1 MQATTNTQESLELT
15 PKSALVAVLPAFV
28 ASRLLLMLASWVGMR
43 VDPGLREA
51 FGPHALFAGTP
62 AFDAFCRWDCEW
74 YLAVARTGYAN
85 GPQTNFFPLL
95 PMLTHA
101 FSFVTR
107 IPEHWGI
114 ILVAN
119 LASLASYVVLY
130 RMFARLAGIEVA
142 RWALVLFVAYPFAFF
157 HSTGYPESLMVLL
170 SAWSIDLALRGKHW
184 AAGLALAVGSWSRHL
199 TLLAGFGLVTAQWQ
213 QRPSVKKFLL
223 SPALLSLALPPL
235 GLVAYCTYQKVAWG
249 NFLAFY
255 EARKLWGEL
264 AYYGL
269 VDHLRPGNQLNIYKV
284 LISTYL
290 PFAAVAAAG
299 LVPLLK
305 RKVAWAPLA
314 FGLVLTALI
323 WSVGLWGL
331 GRYSASC
338 WPAFLGLGIV
348 AQKYPAVGALLL
360 AGFGAFQGVFFLLFM
375 HQWPVL

>member
-1 MQATTNTQESLELT
+1 MSA
-15 PKSALVAVLPAFV
+15 KSALMAVLPAFV
-28 ASRLLLMLASWVGMR
+28 GSRLLLMLASWVGMS

-51 FGPHALFAGTP
+51 FGPHHLFVGTP

-74 YLAVARTGYAN
+74 YLAVARDGYAN

-114 ILVAN
+114 IIVAN

-130 RMFARLAGIEVA
+130 RLFVRLAGLEAA
-142 RWALVLFVAYPFAFF
+142 RWGLFLFVAYPFAFF

-170 SAWSIDLALRGKHW
+170 SAWSIDLALRGRHW

-199 TLLAGFGLVTAQWQ
+199 TLLAGFGLVTAQWE
-213 QRPSVKKFLL
+213 QRPTVKKFLL
-223 SPALLSLALPPL
+223 SPNLLSLAVPPL
-235 GLVAYCTYQKVAWG
+235 GLVAYCVYQKVVWG

-269 VDHLRPGNQLNIYKV
+269 FNHVRAGNQMNIYKV

-290 PFAAVAAAG
+290 PFAAVVAGG

-305 RKVAWAPLA
+305 RRTAWAPLA
-314 FGLVLTALI
+314 FGFMLTLLI

-338 WPAFLGLGIV
+338 WPAFLGLGLM
-348 AQKYPAVGALLL
+348 AQKHAGLGAFLL
-360 AGFGAFQGVFFLLFM
+360 AGFAAFQGVFFFMFM